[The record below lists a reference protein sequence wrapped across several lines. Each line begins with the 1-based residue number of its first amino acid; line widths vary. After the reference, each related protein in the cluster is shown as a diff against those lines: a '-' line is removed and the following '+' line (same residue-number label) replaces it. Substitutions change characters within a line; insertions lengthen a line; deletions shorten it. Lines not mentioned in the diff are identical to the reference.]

1 MPAPDGN
8 QRMVVLMELETL
20 SSDRSSTPV
29 FRDYVR
35 GVLAEH
41 SERARALSARRM
53 RWLRRVRQE
62 ASSAAEERWE
72 NEGGSMW

>member
-1 MPAPDGN
+1 MKSDPRISHTVPRA
-8 QRMVVLMELETL
+8 LERA
-20 SSDRSSTPV
+20 SGAV

-41 SERARALSARRM
+41 SARSRALLARRM
-53 RWLRRVRQE
+53 RWLRRVKERTN
-62 ASSAAEERWE
+62 AEDRWE

>member
-1 MPAPDGN
+1 MWPNLHRAPE
-8 QRMVVLMELETL
+8 RAACA
-20 SSDRSSTPV
+20 V

-41 SERARALSARRM
+41 SARSRALLARRM
-53 RWLRRVRQE
+53 RWLRRVKERTN
-62 ASSAAEERWE
+62 AEERWE

>member
-1 MPAPDGN
+1 MRIDPRISETVPRA
-8 QRMVVLMELETL
+8 LECA
-20 SSDRSSTPV
+20 SGAV

-41 SERARALSARRM
+41 SARSRALLARRM
-53 RWLRRVRQE
+53 RWLRRVKERTI
-62 ASSAAEERWE
+62 AEDRWE

>member
-1 MPAPDGN
+1 MKIDP
-8 QRMVVLMELETL
+8 RISETVHRTLECA
-20 SSDRSSTPV
+20 SGAV

-41 SERARALSARRM
+41 SVRARAVLARRM
-53 RWLRRVRQE
+53 RWLRRVKERTI
-62 ASSAAEERWE
+62 AEDRWE

>member
-1 MPAPDGN
+1 MNIDPRISPTVPRA
-8 QRMVVLMELETL
+8 LECA
-20 SSDRSSTPV
+20 SGAV

-41 SERARALSARRM
+41 SVRARALLARRM
-53 RWLRRVRQE
+53 RWLRRVKERTI
-62 ASSAAEERWE
+62 AEDRWE

>member
-1 MPAPDGN
+1 
-8 QRMVVLMELETL
+8 MEQQTI
-20 SSDRSSTPV
+20 SSERSSNPV

-41 SERARALSARRM
+41 SERARALRARRM

-62 ASSAAEERWE
+62 ATSSAEETWE

>member
-1 MPAPDGN
+1 MGTRAMEQHAIRTEPASGA
-8 QRMVVLMELETL
+8 
-20 SSDRSSTPV
+20 V

-41 SERARALSARRM
+41 SVRARALLARRM
-53 RWLRRVRQE
+53 RWLRRVKERTI
-62 ASSAAEERWE
+62 AEDRWE

>member
-1 MPAPDGN
+1 MTNQPALHSEPGP
-8 QRMVVLMELETL
+8 RA
-20 SSDRSSTPV
+20 V

-62 ASSAAEERWE
+62 ASSRAEERWE

>member
-1 MPAPDGN
+1 MWPTVPRAAERVPGAVCRD
-8 QRMVVLMELETL
+8 
-20 SSDRSSTPV
+20 SV

-41 SERARALSARRM
+41 SARSRALLARRM
-53 RWLRRVRQE
+53 RWLRRVKERTN
-62 ASSAAEERWE
+62 AEERWE